1 MRPDMKKVVVERP
14 RWGSRQSNRKF
25 SARLKYVPGHEYAE
39 QPIDESFTRCAE

>member
-1 MRPDMKKVVVERP
+1 MKKVVVERP